1 MSSKSGDRS
10 GMFRTAF
17 LALPEGNE
25 SPHIISKGAY
35 GLMQGP
41 GKTALRERFLRLRQT
56 YPAKL
61 AAADSARIREK
72 LLELAEVRAARSVL
86 LYLSAKGEVDTWPLL
101 DRLPAENR
109 SVLAPRCRPSEPGL
123 MDIHQIR
130 SRADIAPGVFGLME
144 PRPDTPLCLSAPDV
158 VLLPALA
165 FDRRGFRLGFGGG
178 YYDRFLASVDAP
190 VLIIGLAY
198 DFQITDALPVE
209 PWDRPADIV
218 LTPEFSITRHFR
230 EDS

>member
-1 MSSKSGDRS
+1 
-10 GMFRTAF
+10 MFRTAF

-25 SPHIISKGAY
+25 SPYIISKGAY

-101 DRLPAENR
+101 DRLSAENR
-109 SVLAPRCRPSEPGL
+109 SVLAPRCRPGEPGL

-130 SRADIAPGVFGLME
+130 SRADIAPEVFIE
-144 PRPDTPLCLSAPDV
+144 PAHRDAGRTVAQDLV
-158 VLLPALA
+158 E
-165 FDRRGFRLGFGGG
+165 RGAGSERVEFW
-178 YYDRFLASVDAP
+178 SV
-190 VLIIGLAY
+190 
-198 DFQITDALPVE
+198 Q
-209 PWDRPADIV
+209 
-218 LTPEFSITRHFR
+218 S
-230 EDS
+230 

>member
-1 MSSKSGDRS
+1 MSSKSGDWS

-25 SPHIISKGAY
+25 SPYIISKGAY

-61 AAADSARIREK
+61 AAAASARIREK

-109 SVLAPRCRPSEPGL
+109 SVLAPRCRPGEPGL

-130 SRADIAPGVFGLME
+130 SRADIAPGAFGLME
-144 PRPDTPLCLSAPDV
+144 PRPDTPFCPSAPDV
-158 VLLPALA
+158 ILLPALA